1 VSMSPWIF
9 VQVFLIAASGVLV
22 LTPLAIRLGQRLNL
36 VAIPDGRRKH
46 VGHIVRIGGLGFY
59 PAFLAA
65 TIATLGISRNDP
77 LELTRLAGVLL
88 SLGIVWVMGLLDDRF
103 EFPAWTQ
110 TLGLAIASLVAIA
123 FKVFVERFN
132 EPFTDQQLVVDWY
145 LMVPI
150 TIAWLMGMSGT
161 VNLLDGLDGLATGVV
176 GISSLVLFIHMLRL
190 QQYTVSLLPLA
201 LLGCCVG
208 FLPFNFNPARIFL
221 GGGAHVLGFA
231 LGAISIV
238 AGAKVASALL
248 VLWVP
253 IIDVAWQ
260 IYCRWRSGK
269 SPVAGDRGHLHF
281 RLQDMGWPQRRIVL
295 LYYAITALLGSIALL
310 VSSALLKFVVLV
322 VIGLVV
328 LALLAFLTR
337 RSQS

>member
-1 VSMSPWIF
+1 VNVSSWTF
-9 VQVFLIAASGVLV
+9 VQVFLIAASGVLL
-22 LTPLAIRLGQRLNL
+22 LTPLAIRVGKRLNL

-46 VGHIVRIGGLGFY
+46 IGHIVRIGGLGLY

-65 TIATLGISRNDP
+65 TIATLGVSRNDP

-88 SLGIVWVMGLLDDRF
+88 SLGLVWVLGLLDDRF
-103 EFPAWTQ
+103 ELPAWTQ
-110 TLGLAIASLVAIA
+110 TLGLVAASFVAIA
-123 FKVFVERFN
+123 FKVFIERFN

-150 TIAWLMGMSGT
+150 TVVWLMGMAGT

-201 LLGCCVG
+201 LLGCCIG
-208 FLPFNFNPARIFL
+208 FLVFNFNPARIFL
-221 GGGAHVLGFA
+221 GGGAHMLGFA
-231 LGAISIV
+231 LGAVSIV

-260 IYCRWRSGK
+260 IYRRWRSGK
-269 SPVAGDRGHLHF
+269 SPAMGDRGHLHF

-295 LYYAITALLGSIALL
+295 LYYGITALLGSIALL
-310 VSSALLKFVVLV
+310 VSSALLKFGILV

-328 LALLAFLTR
+328 MALLAFLTQ